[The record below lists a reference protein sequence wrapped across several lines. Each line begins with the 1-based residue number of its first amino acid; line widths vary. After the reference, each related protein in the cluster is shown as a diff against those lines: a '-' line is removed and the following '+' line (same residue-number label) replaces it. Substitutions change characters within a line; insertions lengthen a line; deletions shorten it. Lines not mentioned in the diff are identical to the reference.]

1 MLPTRVIRNHRTH
14 PHSPMNSRTSG
25 FAIAAVLAAI
35 VSLPAGAQSLA
46 TYGSAEVAG
55 YGEGSLFLGST
66 LGLPGGRGLSPFVA
80 GYVQTYRY
88 RTGANSHATATAF
101 APSVGLSY
109 GMPTG
114 NVSGSIGY
122 NFTNTDVS
130 NVPIVGLQGGN
141 TASLFSTFQA
151 NYWGDGNQAVQG
163 IVSYAYRS
171 QYLWSRARAA
181 HRLGT
186 SPWFGGGEF
195 VYQGSNKINQHR
207 YQVGPTIEYRF
218 TPAFRLGGAAGYKGG
233 DNYPGSGYAQINFL
247 VLSNLGNR

>member
-1 MLPTRVIRNHRTH
+1 MATIIARFTL
-14 PHSPMNSRTSG
+14 
-25 FAIAAVLAAI
+25 AAALAAV
-35 VSLPAGAQSLA
+35 VSLPVGAQSLA

-88 RTGANSHATATAF
+88 FLRSSNTHATATAF

-109 GMPTG
+109 GTPTG
-114 NVSGSIGY
+114 AVSGSLGY
-122 NFTNTDVS
+122 NFTNTDVA
-130 NVPIVGLQGGN
+130 NVPIIGLQGGN
-141 TASLFSTFQA
+141 TGSLFSTFQA
-151 NYWGDGNQAVQG
+151 NYWGDGNKAVQG

-181 HRLGT
+181 HRLGRT
-186 SPWFGGGEF
+186 PFFGGGEL
-195 VYQGSNKINQHR
+195 VYQGSSKINQHR

-247 VLSNLGNR
+247 VLSNLGSR